1 MRRVAILGCGYVGAR
16 VLRLLRERGVDGL
29 GVVRSARSCEVLA
42 ASGLRAVAFDL
53 DATDWSALPREFDGV
68 VYAASAGGGG
78 PEAYAAAYDV
88 RVRRAVAWARA
99 IGAERF
105 IFTSSTGVYRQD
117 GGVTV
122 DEDSPA
128 GGDLASDAILAGEA
142 ATAGSGITFTR
153 ALRFGGLYGPG
164 RHYLLDA
171 FRRGET
177 AVGGRSDHLINYL
190 HGDDAASSVIA
201 ALEGGPPGHRTYN
214 VTDGRPVTKA
224 ELARWIASRLGLPP
238 PEFVPE
244 AEAGPRMR
252 KGGRTQPSRRVD
264 ASRIVAELGWK
275 PRYADVYA
283 GLEPCLA
290 GGGVTG
296 P

>member
-1 MRRVAILGCGYVGAR
+1 MRRAVILGCGYVGAR
-16 VLRLLRERGVDGL
+16 VLRLLRDRGVSSF
-29 GVVRSARSCEVLA
+29 GVVRSVGSRDALA
-42 ASGLRAVAFDL
+42 AAGLDAVAFDL
-53 DATDWSALPREFDGV
+53 DAADWSALPRDFDCV
-68 VYAASAGGGG
+68 VCAASAGGGG
-78 PEAYAAAYDV
+78 PEAYAAAYDF
-88 RVRRAVAWARA
+88 RVRRAVEWARA

-105 IFTSSTGVYRQD
+105 VFTSSTGVYRQD

-142 ATAGSGITFTR
+142 AAAGSGIAFTR

-177 AVGGRSDHLINYL
+177 VVGGRSDHLINYL

-224 ELARWIASRLGLPP
+224 ELARWIALRLGLPP
-238 PEFVPE
+238 PAFVPE

-264 ASRIVAELGWK
+264 ASKIAAELGWK
-275 PRYADVYA
+275 PLYADVYA
-283 GLEPCLA
+283 GLGPCLP
-290 GGGVTG
+290 GGAVTG

>member
-1 MRRVAILGCGYVGAR
+1 MSPSTSTPRTGRRCLATSIASSAPPARAAADLGIPTVPGTDHVKSAAEALQFGSTAGYPF
-16 VLRLLRERGVDGL
+16 LLK
-29 GVVRSARSCEVLA
+29 
-42 ASGLRAVAFDL
+42 
-53 DATDWSALPREFDGV
+53 
-68 VYAASAGGGG
+68 ASAGGGG
-78 PEAYAAAYDV
+78 PEAYAAAYDF
-88 RVRRAVAWARA
+88 RVRRAVEWARA

-105 IFTSSTGVYRQD
+105 VFTSSTGVYRQD

-142 ATAGSGITFTR
+142 AAAGSGIAFTR

-177 AVGGRSDHLINYL
+177 VVGGRSDHLINYL

-224 ELARWIASRLGLPP
+224 ELARWIALRLGLPP
-238 PEFVPE
+238 PAFVPE

-264 ASRIVAELGWK
+264 ASKIAAELGWK
-275 PRYADVYA
+275 PLYADVYA
-283 GLEPCLA
+283 GLGPCLP
-290 GGGVTG
+290 GGAVTG